1 MGRHDTGPVP
11 RPQRAG
17 VGMQGT
23 LLLGSLPSSHQE
35 TGPPMILTTTDTVDG
50 KRVVAYLGVVSADVV
65 LGSNMFKDFFASVRD
80 WVGGRVASYEK
91 VFADAKREA
100 MEDLAARAKE
110 LGADAVIGID
120 LDYQTVGGDN
130 KTLLM
135 VAANG
140 TAVKL
145 G

>member
-1 MGRHDTGPVP
+1 
-11 RPQRAG
+11 
-17 VGMQGT
+17 
-23 LLLGSLPSSHQE
+23 
-35 TGPPMILTTTDTVDG
+35 MILTTTHTVDG

-65 LGSNMFKDFFASVRD
+65 LGSNMFRDFFASVRD

-91 VFADAKREA
+91 IFADAKREA
-100 MEDLAARAKE
+100 MDDLAARAKE
-110 LGADAVIGID
+110 MGADAVIGID